1 MTTLARRFFKL
12 CCVFMAS
19 SFLIAAVPPPVQ
31 ADKLEEGRAAIGEG
45 DYARAVELLAPLADS
60 GDAVAQNAMGVLFVQ
75 GWGVDRDPK
84 RAVSY
89 FQRSAKQAN
98 AKGAMNLADAYR
110 TGTGVKPSCV
120 KARDLLAQHAQ
131 NGMPRRTTTSNQR
144 TMVKM

>member
-131 NGMPRRTTTSNQR
+131 NGMPRRR
-144 TMVKM
+144 